1 MSCSNG
7 GYVLP
12 RYRKRKGVRVGLI
25 SLLVSVGILTVIFVG
40 YVKTGGS
47 FNLRELFGQLTHD
60 SQSEDKIDN
69 IYIDPDT
76 IPEYRGEPYTEIN
89 GNVPEL
95 DPADGKKDFEIYAP
109 LDKLGRCTAV
119 YANVSP
125 STMPEKER
133 ESIGSVKPTGWHL
146 VKYEGIDGNY
156 LYNRCHLIAYQL
168 TGENA
173 NERNL
178 ITGTRYMNTEGM
190 LPFEIK
196 VSDYV
201 KKTGHHVLY
210 KVVPVFRGNNLLAE
224 GVWMQAMSVEDDE
237 ICFNVFCYNIQPGIE
252 IDYANGD
259 SHRE

>member
-1 MSCSNG
+1 MKRRKKNNKNPAVIIA
-7 GYVLP
+7 VLICV
-12 RYRKRKGVRVGLI
+12 GVLAA
-25 SLLVSVGILTVIFVG
+25 VIVG
-40 YVKTGGS
+40 YIKTGGTIKIH
-47 FNLRELFGQLTHD
+47 EMVDYLTEENG
-60 SQSEDKIDN
+60 SQNRIEN

-76 IPEYRGEPYTEIN
+76 IPGYSGKAYAEIN

-95 DPADGKKDFEIYAP
+95 DINDGKEEFEIYDP
-109 LDKLGRCTAV
+109 LDGMGRCRAV

-125 STMPEKER
+125 LTMPDKER

-196 VSDYV
+196 VADYV
-201 KKTGHHVLY
+201 KKTGNHVLY
-210 KVVPVFRGNNLLAE
+210 KVVPVFRGDDLLAY
-224 GVWMQAMSVEDDE
+224 GVWMQAMSVEDDD
-237 ICFNVFCYNIQPGIE
+237 IRFNVFCYNVQPGIG

-259 SHRE
+259 SWRE

>member
-1 MSCSNG
+1 MS
-7 GYVLP
+7 

-25 SLLVSVGILTVIFVG
+25 SLLISIGILTALLVA
-40 YVKTGGS
+40 YAKTGGS
-47 FNLRELFGQLTHD
+47 FNVRDIFGQLTQE
-60 SQSEDKIDN
+60 SKTGKRIDN

-76 IPEYRGEPYTEIN
+76 IPEYSGLPYTEIN
-89 GNVPEL
+89 GNLPEL
-95 DPADGKKDFEIYAP
+95 DISDVSEDFEIYDP
-109 LDKLGRCTAV
+109 LDDLGRCTAV

-125 STMPEKER
+125 STMPDKER

-178 ITGTRYMNTEGM
+178 ITGTRYLNTEGM

-196 VSDYV
+196 VSDYI

-210 KVVPVFRGNNLLAE
+210 KVVPVFRGDNLLAD
-224 GVWMQAMSVEDDE
+224 GVWMQAMSVEDEE
-237 ICFNVFCYNIQPGIE
+237 IRFNVFCYNVQPGMW
-252 IDYANGD
+252 IDHSNGD
-259 SHRE
+259 SKKISD

>member
-1 MSCSNG
+1 M
-7 GYVLP
+7 GY
-12 RYRKRKGVRVGLI
+12 RRRKKSKRH
-25 SLLVSVGILTVIFVG
+25 VGIISVIISAAVLTILIAAFIR
-40 YVKTGGS
+40 TGGH
-47 FNLRELFGQLTHD
+47 LQL
-60 SQSEDKIDN
+60 SEFISTLSDRPASVRKIEN
-69 IYIDPDT
+69 TYIDPDT
-76 IPEYRGEPYTEIN
+76 IPAYNGRAYTEIN

-95 DPADGKKDFEIYAP
+95 ERSDGKERFEIYGY
-109 LDKLGRCTAV
+109 LDKRGRCTAV
-119 YANVSP
+119 YANVSQD
-125 STMPEKER
+125 TMPDKER

-173 NERNL
+173 NEKNL

-196 VSDYV
+196 VADYI

-224 GVWMQAMSVEDDE
+224 GIWMQALSVEDDE
-237 ICFNVFCYNIQPGIE
+237 ISFNVFCYNVQPGIG
-252 IDYANGD
+252 IDYKNGD
-259 SHRE
+259 SWRK

>member
-1 MSCSNG
+1 MKRRKKSNKSPA
-7 GYVLP
+7 VLIAVLICL
-12 RYRKRKGVRVGLI
+12 GVLAA
-25 SLLVSVGILTVIFVG
+25 VIVG
-40 YVKTGGS
+40 YIRTGGTI
-47 FNLRELFGQLTHD
+47 NIHEMVDHLTEESG
-60 SQSEDKIDN
+60 SQNRIEN

-76 IPEYRGEPYTEIN
+76 IPEYSGKAYTEIN

-95 DPADGKKDFEIYAP
+95 DINDGKEEFEIYDP
-109 LDKLGRCTAV
+109 LDGMGRCRAA

-125 STMPEKER
+125 LTMPDKER

-196 VSDYV
+196 VADYV
-201 KKTGHHVLY
+201 KKTGNHVLY
-210 KVVPVFRGNNLLAE
+210 KVVPVFREDDFLAE
-224 GVWMQAMSVEDDE
+224 GVWMQAMSVEDDD
-237 ICFNVFCYNIQPGIE
+237 IRFNVFCYNVQPGIG

-259 SHRE
+259 SWRE